1 MKGKKRIFVYGY
13 GNPGRQDDGLG
24 VRCTEL
30 LEEWVKEKSLNNVR
44 FDSNYQLNIEDAA
57 EISNSDIVIFID
69 ASMEE
74 IKDFYISKLD
84 MSAKMDFTM
93 HSVSPGFVLHL
104 CNEIYDRKPEA
115 YLVHIKGYEWELK
128 EGITEK
134 AEKNLLYAF
143 ELLKNMVKYPDLI
156 DEYIE
161 PVSTKEALNY
171 N

>member
-1 MKGKKRIFVYGY
+1 MKSKKRIFVYGY

-24 VRCTEL
+24 VRCVEL
-30 LEEWVKEKSLNNVR
+30 LEEWVLEKGMNNVR

-57 EISNSDIVIFID
+57 EISDCDIVIFID
-69 ASMEE
+69 ASMED
-74 IKDFYISKLD
+74 IKDFYISRLD

-104 CNEIYDRKPEA
+104 CNEIYDRRPEA

-128 EGITEK
+128 EGLTDK

-143 ELLKNMVKYPDLI
+143 ELLKSMVKYPSLI
-156 DEYIE
+156 EEYLI
-161 PVSTKEALNY
+161 PVNEKEAMNY